1 MPDDRHQI
9 ALATCLDPQYAEPIL
24 GIVKGDS
31 FDQAG

>member
-24 GIVKGDS
+24 SVMVGDS
-31 FDQAG
+31 LDQAG